1 MQWDKP
7 WINSRGHSLTSNMSI
22 SKPEQSIGANYKIPL
37 KVNPLEQYYS
47 IQGGYKRTDLNDTRS
62 DTTTLNVSRNWDMST
77 GWQYSINTR
86 WSLSHFT
93 QGDVTNT
100 TMLLYPGAN
109 ASRVRQRGG
118 MMPYWGDS
126 QRYSVD
132 YSNKIWGSDVEFLAL
147 QAQQVWIRTPWEG
160 HRFVVRGT
168 FGWIE
173 TNQFEKVPPEL
184 RFFAGG
190 DRSIRGYK
198 YQSISPEDSKGKLT
212 GASRMLTGSVEYQY
226 NVTGNWW
233 GAVFVD
239 SGEAVNDFTKSDFKT
254 GAGAGFVGH
263 LQ

>member
-37 KVNPLEQYYS
+37 KVNPLEQYYG

-118 MMPYWGDS
+118 MMPYWGIAN
-126 QRYSVD
+126 V
-132 YSNKIWGSDVEFLAL
+132 I
-147 QAQQVWIRTPWEG
+147 
-160 HRFVVRGT
+160 
-168 FGWIE
+168 
-173 TNQFEKVPPEL
+173 
-184 RFFAGG
+184 
-190 DRSIRGYK
+190 
-198 YQSISPEDSKGKLT
+198 QSIIPIKYGDLMLNFSPYKLSKCGYAHLGKATVLWSEGRLAGLKRINLRKYHPNYVSLLVAIEVLGVINT
-212 GASRMLTGSVEYQY
+212 K
-226 NVTGNWW
+226 
-233 GAVFVD
+233 VFHRKI
-239 SGEAVNDFTKSDFKT
+239 AKVN
-254 GAGAGFVGH
+254 
-263 LQ
+263 

>member
-1 MQWDKP
+1 MAFKAA
-7 WINSRGHSLTSNMSI
+7 INVH
-22 SKPEQSIGANYKIPL
+22 
-37 KVNPLEQYYS
+37 
-47 IQGGYKRTDLNDTRS
+47 LNDTRS

-118 MMPYWGDS
+118 MMPYWGIANVIQSIIPIKYGDLMLNFS
-126 QRYSVD
+126 
-132 YSNKIWGSDVEFLAL
+132 L

-212 GASRMLTGSVEYQY
+212 GASRMLTGSAEYQY

-233 GAVFVD
+233 ELYLLIVVKPLTILRK
-239 SGEAVNDFTKSDFKT
+239 VILKQVLVR
-254 GAGAGFVGH
+254 GFVGH